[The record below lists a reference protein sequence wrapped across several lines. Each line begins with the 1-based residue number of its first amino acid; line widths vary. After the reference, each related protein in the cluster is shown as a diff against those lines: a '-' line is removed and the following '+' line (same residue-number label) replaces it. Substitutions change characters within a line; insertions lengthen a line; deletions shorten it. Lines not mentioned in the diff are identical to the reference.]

1 MSIEINFE
9 LSDSDLEHFRGMM
22 KAAIEKNGNIGD
34 AEIIAKARDLVATME
49 KSNLPEFVS
58 TRLISLQTLI
68 DAVLDEEWQMPE
80 DEKREIMAALAYFSE
95 PEDIVPDH
103 IPVLG
108 YVDDAIMIELVLQ
121 ELSLDLKA
129 YREFCGF
136 RATEEARRGDNAK
149 VDRES
154 WLAGTRS
161 QIRSSMRRSRSKNR
175 SRFFSRIM

>member
-1 MSIEINFE
+1 
-9 LSDSDLEHFRGMM
+9 MM
-22 KAAIEKNGNIGD
+22 KAAIEKNGDVSD

-80 DEKREIMAALAYFSE
+80 DEKREIMASLAYFSE